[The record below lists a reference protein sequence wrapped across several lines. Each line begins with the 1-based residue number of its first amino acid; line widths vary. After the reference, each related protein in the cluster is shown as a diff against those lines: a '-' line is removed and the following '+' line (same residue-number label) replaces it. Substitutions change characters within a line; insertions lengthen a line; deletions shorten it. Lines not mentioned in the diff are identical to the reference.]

1 MLFPPLYVMI
11 EILRRI
17 GLTEGEIK
25 VYLALLELGSST
37 TWKITKKSKVSGSK
51 VYEVLDRLIG
61 KGLASFITKNNVKY
75 FEAASPERILDYL
88 SEKNKEIESEKNE
101 IKKILPELLLK
112 QKKAQQAE
120 AKIFVGF
127 KGAKTAYEDAIQNL
141 KKGDEILGW
150 GLTEQPESWEIYF
163 NKREKVRDD
172 KGIIHKSIIN
182 EKYQSLY
189 NVRKK
194 FKNTFIRF
202 FPKELEM
209 PTTVEIW
216 KNKVALFVITKEN
229 PITIVIES
237 PAVADSFR
245 KYFYIMWKTAKR

>member
-1 MLFPPLYVMI
+1 MI
-11 EILRRI
+11 NTLKKI
-17 GLTEGEIK
+17 GLTGGEIR

-37 TWKITKKSKVSGSK
+37 TWKITQKSKVSGSK
-51 VYEVLDRLIG
+51 VYEVLDRLIE
-61 KGLASFITKNNVKY
+61 KGLASFIIKNNVKY

-88 SEKNKEIESEKNE
+88 NEKNKEIEDEKNE

-112 QKKAQQAE
+112 QKKVQQAG
-120 AKIFVGF
+120 AKIYVGF
-127 KGAKTAYEDAIQNL
+127 EGAKTAYEDAIQSL

-150 GLTEQPESWEIYF
+150 GLTEQPESWEVYF

-216 KNKVALFVITKEN
+216 KNKVAIFIITKDN

-237 PAVADSFR
+237 QAAADSFR
-245 KYFYIMWKTAKR
+245 KYFYIMWKSAIE

>member
-1 MLFPPLYVMI
+1 MYVMI
-11 EILRRI
+11 EVLKRI
-17 GLTEGEIK
+17 GLTDGEIK

-37 TWKITKKSKVSGSK
+37 TWKITQKSRVSGSK
-51 VYEVLDRLIG
+51 VYEVLNRLIE
-61 KGLASFITKNNVKY
+61 KGLASSITKNNVKY
-75 FEAASPERILDYL
+75 FEAASPTRSLDYL
-88 SEKNKEIESEKNE
+88 DSKNKEIEHEKNE
-101 IKKILPELLLK
+101 IRKIMPELLLK
-112 QKKAQQAE
+112 QKSAKPAE
-120 AKIFVGF
+120 VKVFVGF
-127 KGAKTAYEDAIQNL
+127 EGAKTAYEDAMQRL

-150 GLTEQPESWEIYF
+150 CLTEQPESWEIYF
-163 NKREKVRDD
+163 NKREKVRDG

-189 NVRKK
+189 KVRKK

-237 PAVADSFR
+237 PAAADSFR
-245 KYFYIMWKTAKR
+245 KYFHIMWKTAKR